1 MFLNYFN
8 QLIKLTILWE
18 LILLKVP
25 QQKMDIIN
33 VGFDKDTLI
42 QSFLLLLCQTL
53 VSELKIVMFTGF
65 YFYVMLW
72 DLIIIT
78 FKDGIQKIKL
88 GLIN

>member
-1 MFLNYFN
+1 M
-8 QLIKLTILWE
+8 
-18 LILLKVP
+18 KVHL
-25 QQKMDIIN
+25 QKMDIIN
-33 VGFDKDTLI
+33 VDFDKDTLI

>member
-1 MFLNYFN
+1 
-8 QLIKLTILWE
+8 
-18 LILLKVP
+18 LKVHL
-25 QQKMDIIN
+25 QKTDIIN
-33 VGFDKDTLI
+33 VDFDKDTLI

-78 FKDGIQKIKL
+78 FRDGIQKIKL

>member
-1 MFLNYFN
+1 
-8 QLIKLTILWE
+8 
-18 LILLKVP
+18 LKVHL
-25 QQKMDIIN
+25 QKMDIIN
-33 VGFDKDTLI
+33 VDFDKDTLI

-78 FKDGIQKIKL
+78 FRDGIQKIKL